1 MVKKIA
7 DYDVEYKVVNPANIA
22 SEMATKASDVVI
34 MPVNAG
40 ANLIRQGADYK
51 LVSIAVDG
59 SLYVVGN
66 TEKGGQISMDDLVGK
81 NIACIGQTGV
91 PGLVFRYI
99 MQQNGIE
106 IETK

>member
-1 MVKKIA
+1 
-7 DYDVEYKVVNPANIA
+7 
-22 SEMATKASDVVI
+22 MATKASDVVI

-66 TEKGGQISMDDLVGK
+66 TEKAVKSQWTTLWVKILRV
-81 NIACIGQTGV
+81 
-91 PGLVFRYI
+91 
-99 MQQNGIE
+99 
-106 IETK
+106 

>member
-1 MVKKIA
+1 
-7 DYDVEYKVVNPANIA
+7 
-22 SEMATKASDVVI
+22 MATKASDVVI

-99 MQQNGIE
+99 MKQNGIE